1 MTRILVALALLL
13 AVLFAI
19 PAFACETPPA
29 DEPVMFPDHPLPPP
43 RPEGL

>member
-13 AVLFAI
+13 AA

-29 DEPVMFPDHPLPPP
+29 DEPVMFPGHPLPPP
-43 RPEGL
+43 RPKDL